1 MTDLTDCSLRSV
13 PAINDGWMQGARI
26 ARSSHFNERPAGE
39 ISLLVI
45 HNISLPPGKFG
56 GGYVERF
63 FAGDLPVA
71 DDPYFETIKDLEVS
85 SHFFITRQGE
95 AVQFVSCL
103 KRAWHA
109 GKSFF
114 AGRSACNDFSVGIEL
129 EGTDILPY
137 TDMQYRTLSF
147 LTLALMKAY
156 PDITTSRITGHQDI
170 APGRKTDPGPA
181 FDWQRFKNDLETL
194 RNL

>member
-1 MTDLTDCSLRSV
+1 M
-13 PAINDGWMQGARI
+13 
-26 ARSSHFNERPAGE
+26 
-39 ISLLVI
+39 
-45 HNISLPPGKFG
+45 
-56 GGYVERF
+56 ERF

-109 GKSFF
+109 GKSSF

-137 TDMQYRTLSF
+137 TGMQYRTLSF